1 MKKTFLRF
9 VLMSFVAA
17 GAFVACSEET
27 PEPTPTVTDVTP
39 IAVAVGDEITITG
52 TDLDQAIAVGFGTSE
67 ANFTV
72 VSKANFVSSSSTSIK
87 VIIPAGV
94 TFPSGVAV
102 ITAKTSIPW
111 LGMLTS
117 KASQAQI
124 DALAFL
130 MCANGAYT
138 QYPDETSAEYQ
149 QAVGACLYS
158 NFYGKDLSFDNED
171 QPNNTYTTELFAAI
185 AETVNAMYQGQT
197 EEAKAASIAG
207 IYYMIHSFYLSL
219 QGA

>member
-9 VLMSFVAA
+9 VIMSVVAIC
-17 GAFVACSEET
+17 AFVACSEET

-39 IAVAVGDEITITG
+39 TEVAIGDEITITG
-52 TDLDQAIAVGFGTSE
+52 TDLDRATAVGFGTSE
-67 ANFTV
+67 ANFTI

-149 QAVGACLYS
+149 QAVGACLANNLTVTS
-158 NFYGKDLSFDNED
+158 LSFNNEGK
-171 QPNNTYTTELFAAI
+171 PNNDYTNELFAAI
-185 AETVNAMYQGQT
+185 AETVNAMYQGKSDA
-197 EEAKAASIAG
+197 EKAESIAG
-207 IYYMIHSFYLSL
+207 IQSMIYYFYLSL

>member
-1 MKKTFLRF
+1 MKKTFLKF
-9 VLMSFVAA
+9 ALMSIFAA
-17 GAFVACSEET
+17 CTMIACDDDKT
-27 PEPTPTVTDVTP
+27 AATPTVTDVTP
-39 IAVAVGDEITITG
+39 TEVAVGDEITITG
-52 TDLDQAIAVGFGTSE
+52 TDLDQATAVGFGTSE
-67 ANFTV
+67 ANFTI

-102 ITAKTSIPW
+102 ITAKASISW
-111 LGMLTS
+111 LGMLSS

-130 MCANGAYT
+130 MCANGAFT

-149 QAVGACLYS
+149 QAVGACLANNLIVTS
-158 NFYGKDLSFDNED
+158 LSFNNEGKPDND
-171 QPNNTYTTELFAAI
+171 YTNELFAAI

-197 EEAKAASIAG
+197 DAKKAESIAG
-207 IYYMIHSFYLSL
+207 IQSMIYYFYLSL